1 MNITGKTKAF
11 GIFGNP
17 IEHTFS
23 PFMHNAAFEKLKM
36 DCVYLPF
43 EVKPELL
50 KDAVYAIRALGLGGV
65 NVTVPFK
72 ETVTKYL
79 DELSQQAK
87 LIGAVNTI
95 VNDNGK
101 LTGHNTD
108 GKGFVMSLRRDL
120 GFEPKGRSAFVL
132 GAGGA
137 ARSITVELA
146 IEGMR
151 DIYIVDQLKE
161 RSQKVAS
168 NLGRN
173 FNRLRVKVV
182 PYNAREMERT
192 IADSD
197 ILINATP
204 VGMKRTDPLQI
215 NPKSFHA
222 KLAVYDLVYNPAV
235 TKLMSAAKARRLKA
249 SNGLGM
255 LLYQGAIAFT
265 LWTKRPAPVDVMRKA
280 LIKAMGRPKGDP
292 RPRG

>member
-1 MNITGKTKAF
+1 MNINGTTKVF

-17 IEHTFS
+17 VEHTFS

-43 EVKPELL
+43 EVRPEVL
-50 KDAVYAIRALGLGGV
+50 KDAVYAVRALGFGGI

-95 VNDNGK
+95 INDNGK

-137 ARSITVELA
+137 ARSVAVELA
-146 IEGMR
+146 IEGAR

-173 FNRLRVKVV
+173 FTKLRVKVV
-182 PYNAREMERT
+182 PYNAKEMERT
-192 IADSD
+192 IADAD

-204 VGMKRTDPLQI
+204 SGMKRTDPLPI
-215 NPKSFHA
+215 NPKSFHS

-235 TKLMSAAKARRLKA
+235 TKLLAAAKARRLKA
-249 SNGLGM
+249 ANGLGM

-265 LWTKRPAPVDVMRKA
+265 LWTKKPAPVDVMRKA
-280 LIKAMGRPKGDP
+280 LIKAVGSHK
-292 RPRG
+292 